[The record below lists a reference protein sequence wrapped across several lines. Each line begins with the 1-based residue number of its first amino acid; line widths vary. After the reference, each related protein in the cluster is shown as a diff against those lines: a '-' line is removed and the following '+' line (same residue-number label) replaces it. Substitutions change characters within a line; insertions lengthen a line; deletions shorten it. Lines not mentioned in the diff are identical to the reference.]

1 MSDNNNTLGSY
12 VDSATGTAQRA
23 VNSVTG
29 GTVSTTPKPTIQS
42 IPYHTNNFLFQT
54 QNEGQNQDQ
63 KGNPTWDQT
72 MGSAKESVGNA
83 LGHENLRQ
91 AGVQQNVSGKDAEA
105 KGQLKDL
112 GQGVTDRAQGAV
124 GSVGAAIKGDRE
136 EEEKWRQVHDEGKG
150 RQKETEKEVDR
161 KGGY

>member
-1 MSDNNNTLGSY
+1 MSENNNNNTLGSY
-12 VDSATGTAQRA
+12 VDSATGAAQRA

-29 GTVSTTPKPTIQS
+29 GSVSTHHPLTTPDILT
-42 IPYHTNNFLFQT
+42 TLQT
-54 QNEGQNQDQ
+54 QNQNQGGQ
-63 KGNPTWDQT
+63 PQGQQGNPTWDQT

-91 AGVQQNVSGKDAEA
+91 AGVQQNASGKEAEA
-105 KGQLKDL
+105 KGQLQDM

-150 RQKETEKEVDR
+150 RQRGAEREVER

>member
-1 MSDNNNTLGSY
+1 MSENNNTLGSY
-12 VDSATGTAQRA
+12 VDSATGAAQRA

-29 GTVSTTPKPTIQS
+29 GSVSTHHPLTTDIL
-42 IPYHTNNFLFQT
+42 TTLQT
-54 QNEGQNQDQ
+54 QNQNQGGQ
-63 KGNPTWDQT
+63 PQGQQGNPTWDQT

-91 AGVQQNVSGKDAEA
+91 AGVQQNASGKEAEA
-105 KGQLKDL
+105 KGQLQDM
-112 GQGVTDRAQGAV
+112 GQGVTHRAQGAV

-136 EEEKWRQVHDEGKG
+136 EEEKWRQVHDEGKR
-150 RQKETEKEVDR
+150 RQRGAEREVER

>member
-1 MSDNNNTLGSY
+1 
-12 VDSATGTAQRA
+12 
-23 VNSVTG
+23 
-29 GTVSTTPKPTIQS
+29 
-42 IPYHTNNFLFQT
+42 
-54 QNEGQNQDQ
+54 
-63 KGNPTWDQT
+63 

-83 LGHENLRQ
+83 LGYENLRQ
-91 AGVQQNVSGKDAEA
+91 AGVQQNASGKDAEA

-150 RQKETEKEVDR
+150 RQKETEREVEK

>member
-1 MSDNNNTLGSY
+1 
-12 VDSATGTAQRA
+12 
-23 VNSVTG
+23 
-29 GTVSTTPKPTIQS
+29 
-42 IPYHTNNFLFQT
+42 
-54 QNEGQNQDQ
+54 
-63 KGNPTWDQT
+63 

-83 LGHENLRQ
+83 IGHENLRQ
-91 AGVQQNVSGKDAEA
+91 QGVQQNASGKDAEA

-150 RQKETEKEVDR
+150 RQRETEKEVDR
-161 KGGY
+161 KGPY